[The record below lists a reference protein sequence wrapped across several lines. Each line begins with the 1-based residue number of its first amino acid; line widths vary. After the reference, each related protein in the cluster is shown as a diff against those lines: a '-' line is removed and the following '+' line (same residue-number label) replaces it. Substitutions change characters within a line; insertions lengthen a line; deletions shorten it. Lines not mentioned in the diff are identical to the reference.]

1 MADNPYFI
9 YDGVDSRT
17 LKIQMQREI
26 VLDGAKPNIEK
37 ITIPGRNGT
46 LDYWDG
52 TYENREAV
60 ARCFILDNDASGY
73 FAQAQKWM
81 QSPVYKRLELSNEPD
96 VYMMA
101 TVADSGDREI
111 LQGVLAPFKI
121 KFDCKP
127 QKYLK
132 TGENAFEITNGDT
145 LHNSWF
151 EAKPLIRIYITGGG
165 GTSGA
170 LKVGSATVLR
180 SDVSS
185 NIRMDCETQNAY
197 SIGLGG
203 AIANANNKIQTLKF
217 PTLPPGDTEISWVGD
232 ISISKM
238 QIVPRW
244 WRL

>member
-1 MADNPYFI
+1 MADKPYFI

-17 LKIQMQREI
+17 LKIQLQREI
-26 VLDGAKPNIEK
+26 VIDGAKPNVEK

-60 ARCFILDNDASGY
+60 ARCFILDSDASWY

-81 QSPVYKRLELSNEPD
+81 QSLVYKRLELSNEPD

-101 TVADSGDREI
+101 TIADGGDREI
-111 LQGVLAPFKI
+111 LQDVLAPFKI
-121 KFDCKP
+121 RFDCKP
-127 QKYLK
+127 QKFLK
-132 TGENAFEITNGDT
+132 TGETALEITNGDT

-151 EAKPLIRIYITGGG
+151 EAKPLIRINITGGG

-170 LKVGSATVLR
+170 LKVGSTTIVI
-180 SDVSS
+180 SGVSS
-185 NIRMDCETQNAY
+185 NIIIDCETQNAY

-203 AIANANNKIQTLKF
+203 AIANANNKIQALNF
-217 PTLPPGDTEISWVGD
+217 PTLPTGDTKISWSGD
-232 ISISKM
+232 ISIAKM
-238 QIVPRW
+238 EIVPRW
-244 WRL
+244 WRI

>member
-1 MADNPYFI
+1 MADKPYFI

-17 LKIQMQREI
+17 LKIQLQREI
-26 VLDGAKPNIEK
+26 VIDGAKPNIEK

-46 LDYWDG
+46 LNYWDG

-60 ARCFILDNDASGY
+60 ARCFILDSDASGY
-73 FAQAQKWM
+73 FAQAQTWM

-101 TVADSGDREI
+101 TIADGGDREI
-111 LQGVLAPFKI
+111 LQDVLAPFKI
-121 KFDCKP
+121 RFDCKP

-132 TGENAFEITNGDT
+132 TGETALEITNGDT

-151 EAKPLIRIYITGGG
+151 EAKPLIRINITGGG

-170 LKVGSATVLR
+170 LKVGSTTVVI
-180 SDVSS
+180 SGVSS
-185 NIRMDCETQNAY
+185 NIMIDCETQNAY

-203 AIANANNKIQTLKF
+203 AISNANNKIQALNF
-217 PTLPPGDTEISWVGD
+217 PTLPTGDTEISWSGD
-232 ISISKM
+232 ISIAKM
-238 QIVPRW
+238 EIVPRW
-244 WRL
+244 WRI